1 MKSFVAL
8 RLVLLLV
15 ILVLI
20 LRLFNLQLVDTDT
33 RRYGS
38 DSAATATRA
47 LYVPPL
53 RGEIYASDGKTVLAQ
68 SVSTYS
74 LAVRPGELPSA
85 SSPRRKEVLAHLSQ
99 IAGLT
104 STLTIEPILALDT
117 NPQLRSDLQKLIGE
131 EAVAKSDTIIATE
144 PYTFTITQPTRTL
157 DALKLS
163 RVYSDVVT
171 FNDPISPLIA
181 TSNARYYQSVT
192 IKSNIP
198 QEMALAI
205 RENSS
210 SLPGVTVLEDYR
222 RSYPLS
228 SQIQSLSHILGYIG
242 RINECELVS
251 ENPGRSWITS
261 MLDITASAPTCRRL
275 VPKTIDPNVAGIGI
289 PPYQSNDRIGKD
301 GLEASYEY
309 ILRGSTGIQ
318 TLLVDAAERPV
329 GPIITQRPVVDGNNL
344 VLTLDIEFQA
354 KTEEILRKWIEIS
367 DRRRMELSKDPAQAW
382 KAEYKPITNGV
393 AIAIDPNTGR
403 ILSMVSLPTYDNN
416 VWVDASRSKELQALL
431 TPSEEIAATAPLLNR
446 SIAGTYPP
454 GSTLKQFVG
463 SIALQEGVIA
473 PDTLVRDPS
482 RLLVR
487 DEYTGA
493 ILTFPNSSPV
503 DNKLINVSDALKV
516 SSNVFFATVAG
527 GNKLNITNL
536 KEEDPKFDGL
546 GITRLASGLEWFG
559 FGQRT
564 GISLAGEAIGRVP
577 TERWKL
583 QAQRAPW
590 TVGDTYNMAIG
601 QGNMEVTPLQLVM
614 AAAAVANGG
623 TLYKP
628 QLVQSIIDSSG
639 NPVQTFQ
646 PEVSSIVPVKPE
658 FLQVIREGMRR
669 SVTEGINYA
678 ARDVCSGLAIAG
690 KTGTAEFGPD
700 YTKPDGT
707 ITRQSHSWFTG
718 FAPYDNPQIQVVV
731 LLEGTG
737 DLNDGSATL
746 AVPAATEL
754 MQAYL
759 NITPPTDRPREC
771 PNLNE

>member
-1 MKSFVAL
+1 MKSFLAL

-15 ILVLI
+15 VAALI
-20 LRLFNLQLVDTDT
+20 LRLFNLQMIESDA

-38 DSAATATRA
+38 DTAVTATRA

-68 SVSTYS
+68 SVSTFS
-74 LAVRPGELPSA
+74 LAVRPGELPSS
-85 SSPRRKEVLAHLSQ
+85 SSPRRKEVLANLTQ

-104 STLTIEPILALDT
+104 STLTVEPILALDT
-117 NPQLRSDLQKLIGE
+117 NPQLRSDLQQLVGE
-131 EAVAKSDTIIATE
+131 RAVANSDTIVATE
-144 PYTFTITQPTRTL
+144 AYTFTVNLPSRTL

-181 TSNARYYQSVT
+181 VSNARYYQTVT
-192 IKSNIP
+192 IKSNIS
-198 QEMALAI
+198 QELALAI

-228 SQIQSLSHILGYIG
+228 GQVQSLSHILGYIG

-251 ENPGRSWITS
+251 ENPGRSWVTS
-261 MLDITASAPTCRRL
+261 LLDITASAPNCRRL
-275 VPKTIDPNVAGIGI
+275 VPKTIDPNVAGVGI

-329 GPIITQRPVVDGNNL
+329 GPMITQRPVLDGNGL
-344 VLTLDIEFQA
+344 VLTLDIEFQT
-354 KTEEILRKWIEIS
+354 KTEEILRKWIAIS
-367 DRRRMELSKDPAQAW
+367 DRRREQLSKDPTQAW

-416 VWVDASRSKELQALL
+416 VWVDATRNKELQDLL
-431 TPSEEIAATAPLLNR
+431 APPPEVLATAPLLNR
-446 SIAGTYPP
+446 SITGSYPP

-463 SIALQEGVIA
+463 AIALQGNVIA

-503 DNKLINVSDALKV
+503 DNKMINVSDALKV
-516 SSNVFFATVAG
+516 SSNVFFATIAG

-546 GITRLASGLEWFG
+546 GITRLAAGLEWFG
-559 FGQRT
+559 FGSRT
-564 GISLAGEAIGRVP
+564 GVSLAGEAVGRVP

-601 QGNMEVTPLQLVM
+601 QGNMEVTPLQLAM
-614 AAAAVANGG
+614 AAGAVANGG

-628 QLVQSIIDSSG
+628 QLVQTIVDNSG
-639 NPVQTFQ
+639 NPVQTIQ
-646 PEVSSIVPVKPE
+646 PEVASDIPITPE
-658 FLQVIREGMRR
+658 YLNVIREGMRR

-678 ARDVCSGLAIAG
+678 ARDECSGLTIAG

-700 YTKPDGT
+700 FTKPDGT

-718 FAPYDNPQIQVVV
+718 FAPYDKPQIQVVV

-746 AVPAATEL
+746 AVPAATEI

-759 NITPPTDRPREC
+759 DITPPADPPKEC